1 MLYFNKI
8 YYIKYYGSSCQY
20 FFYFHIGVYIKQ
32 GKMLLE
38 PEKSKPICFRM
49 GLTIDQPQEVIQTSS
64 LLTYGWALQT
74 WDMSEDKY
82 SLGHTYSRGLV

>member
-1 MLYFNKI
+1 M
-8 YYIKYYGSSCQY
+8 SV
-20 FFYFHIGVYIKQ
+20 FFFLIPDIGVYIKQ

-49 GLTIDQPQEVIQTSS
+49 GLNIDQPQEVIQTSS
-64 LLTYGWALQT
+64 PLTYGWALQT